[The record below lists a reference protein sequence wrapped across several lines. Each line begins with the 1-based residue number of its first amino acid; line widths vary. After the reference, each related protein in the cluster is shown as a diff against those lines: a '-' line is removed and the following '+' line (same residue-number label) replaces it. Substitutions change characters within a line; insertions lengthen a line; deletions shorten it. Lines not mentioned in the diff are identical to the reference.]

1 MTSAI
6 ITNTA
11 AQHAQESLR
20 VQSTALAQL
29 ATRLDQHFILA
40 TQSIIDCTGRVIVC
54 GMGKSGL
61 IGQKMAAT
69 FASTGT
75 PSFAL
80 HPGEAFHGD
89 LGMIQPED
97 LVILLSYSGETDEV
111 LKLIPS
117 LKDFGNKI
125 LAITGNPQSS
135 LARHADIHLD
145 VSVERETCPNNLAP
159 TTSTI
164 ATMAMGDALAVALMK
179 ARNFQPG
186 DFARFHPG
194 GSLGRRLLTRVRDV
208 MHADNLPQVLPST
221 PLRDILLTMT
231 QGRLGI
237 ALVMQDKTLQGI
249 ITDGDLRRAM
259 LDDTAQLNTRTAADL
274 MTANP
279 ITIQDD
285 AKIVDAEQIMMEKKI
300 KILVATDA
308 QQQVTGVLEIF
319 DN

>member
-1 MTSAI
+1 MTTPI
-6 ITNTA
+6 IASTA
-11 AQHAQESLR
+11 AQHAQESLQ
-20 VQSTALAQL
+20 VQSAALAQL
-29 ATRLDQHFILA
+29 ASRLDKNFSLA
-40 TQSIIDCTGRVIVC
+40 TQAILDCTGRIIVC

-61 IGQKMAAT
+61 IGQKIAAT

-75 PSFAL
+75 PSFSL

-117 LKDFGNKI
+117 LKDFGNPI
-125 LAITGNPQSS
+125 LAITGKPNSS
-135 LARHADIHLD
+135 LARHANIHLD

-179 ARNFQPG
+179 ARDFQPD

-208 MHADNLPQVLPST
+208 MHTDNLPTVSPTT
-221 PLRDILLTMT
+221 PFRETLLTMT

-237 ALVMQDKTLQGI
+237 ALVMKGRILQGI

-259 LDDTAQLNTRTAADL
+259 LDEAPLTTRTAADL
-274 MTANP
+274 MTSAP

-285 AKIVDAEQIMMEKKI
+285 AKIIDAEHIMMEKKI
-300 KILVATDA
+300 KTLVATNA
-308 QQQVTGVLEIF
+308 EQQVTGVLEIF
-319 DN
+319 DH